1 MKMGLGRWLA
11 PSGLRVPRP
20 TPDWD
25 HLATSFARLVPAA
38 DVWRLFERA
47 VSGLSVALC
56 LHRVARTP
64 TQSDRLSMSERD
76 LDLFLEHATK
86 VRQPSAAAP
95 WLTLSFDDGYEDAFS
110 YIETRARRFR
120 SVEWLLLVCPEKVE
134 VQAGFRWDLD
144 GPDLPERDV
153 RCENMRADLRA
164 VVKADKNRL
173 ATPEQ
178 CRRLAALDNAFLGN
192 HTNCHF
198 RAADL
203 AIEEASMEIRESD
216 IAFRRLFGEAR
227 HFAFPFGTPEED
239 FDERHVNLLRERGD
253 FLIWT
258 TARRPYL
265 AGHRRP
271 GAVLPRFPVNGTW
284 SAVQLAFWI
293 AALSLRWRRRGLEPL
308 YPSKLE
314 GQFDEFLRVS

>member
-1 MKMGLGRWLA
+1 MRMNLGRWL
-11 PSGLRVPRP
+11 PPRGLHLPRP
-20 TPDWD
+20 NPDWD
-25 HLATSFARLVPAA
+25 QLATSFATLVPES
-38 DVWRLFERA
+38 DVWRFFELA
-47 VSGLSVALC
+47 VSGLSIALC
-56 LHRVARTP
+56 LHRVTGTP
-64 TQSDRLSMSERD
+64 SHGDRLTMPEQE
-76 LDLFLEHATK
+76 LDLFLEHATRI
-86 VRQPSAAAP
+86 RQTSSAAP

-110 YIETRARRFR
+110 YIESRARRFR

-144 GPDLPERDV
+144 GPDTPEHDV
-153 RCENMRADLRA
+153 RRENMRADLRA
-164 VVKADKNRL
+164 VVKADKYRI

-178 CRRLAALDNAFLGN
+178 CRRLAALGNASLGN

-203 AIEEASMEIRESD
+203 AMHEAWTEVRESD
-216 IAFRRLFGEAR
+216 IAFRRLFGEVR

-239 FDERHVNLLRERGD
+239 FDQRHVNLLRERGD

-265 AGHRRP
+265 AEHRYP

-293 AALSLRWRRRGLEPL
+293 AVLSLRSRTRGLHPL

-314 GQFDEFLRVS
+314 GQFDEFLRVA